1 MSQVFSSSLTSS
13 NVAST
18 PTPVELESSQGP
30 SPCQACGAC
39 CASFRVSFYWAEAAD
54 LASRWVEPLT
64 PHLSCMAGTNR
75 KSPRCEALAGELG
88 REVACGIYAQRPSPC
103 REVQAGDDKCQRARA
118 AHGLPPWSGCG
129 ASA

>member
-54 LASRWVEPLT
+54 LAPRWVEPLT

-118 AHGLPPWSGCG
+118 AHGLPPLG
-129 ASA
+129 